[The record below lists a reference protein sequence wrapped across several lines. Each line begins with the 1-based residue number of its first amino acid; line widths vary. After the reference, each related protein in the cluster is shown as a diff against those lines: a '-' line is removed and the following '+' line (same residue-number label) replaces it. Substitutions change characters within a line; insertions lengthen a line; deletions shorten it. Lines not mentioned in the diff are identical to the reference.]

1 MKKILIILLCL
12 SSFSYASWFDAKPKC
27 NDKVVLQIL
36 KEILD
41 KDEWVY
47 VEYGLDE
54 KSLKAIY
61 LNLNGMDL
69 RDIEAMLSTDT
80 LGVLKANFK
89 PILDLKEYVNE
100 FAYTQFSDF
109 ITEENESKKITYCQ
123 ATLTITYPQM
133 PKEMLQKY
141 ERGILKGVLFKGGVA
156 EENVRYSARYTDDGT
171 KIYVEFLDN

>member
-1 MKKILIILLCL
+1 MKKIIIILLCL
-12 SSFSYASWFDAKPKC
+12 SSFSYAFWFDTKPKC

-41 KDEWVY
+41 KDEWIY

-54 KSLKAIY
+54 KSLKALY
-61 LNLNGMDL
+61 LSLNGMDL
-69 RDIEAMLSTDT
+69 RELEALLSTDT
-80 LGVLKANFK
+80 LGVLKASFK
-89 PILDLKEYVNE
+89 SLFDLKEYANE
-100 FAYTQFSDF
+100 FVYTRFSDF

-133 PKEMLQKY
+133 SKEMFQRYKN
-141 ERGILKGVLFKGGVA
+141 GSLKGALFKGGDI
-156 EENVRYSARYTDDGT
+156 EENIRYSARYTDDGT